1 MSLITKEFYDS
12 PENRYKAAQI
22 DWEIARCLAESGIST
37 EGTVAPAAY
46 LMCKAKQDCMVAEL
60 TMESVADGRLDIP
73 EEILRFVREFHQHWL
88 SEKSGVSCFPSQ
100 VTTQRKNWHWLR

>member
-73 EEILRFVREFHQHWL
+73 EKFSALFGSSINTGCLK
-88 SEKSGVSCFPSQ
+88 KSGVSCFPSQ